1 MAVKNILFK
10 IQADTANLDANLK
23 TVTADIDGLK
33 KSIDGVN
40 KSLSDLNNKG
50 SKSLNNIGKSAQTAS
65 KGFSSFASIVKGGL
79 SVLGIQSALQALK
92 DFGLEAIRAGAEF
105 QKNQIAFKTFIG
117 SAAEANQVLNEL
129 VQLAIKTPFT
139 SEQTIQGARVL
150 AAYGFNAAQLVPI
163 LKRLGNISAGTQIPL
178 EQLSLV
184 FGQIKAAGKLMG
196 QDLLQLVNAG
206 FNPLQ
211 EISERTGESMASLR
225 KRMGEG
231 KISFEEVQ
239 ESVIRA
245 TEAGGRFF
253 DLTDRLSQTTAGR
266 LDALKESWQVF
277 QREVGTAAEPLT
289 ISLIELGTSSVDV
302 LKSIGNL
309 AKAIG
314 LDSALILIVKTLD
327 VTFKALTITVNSLAW
342 GVRSLFDGIFKL
354 TGLTY
359 FSDFFAELDYQTG
372 LVKKNVADLKNVGSV
387 QIPIKYEA
395 VQLKETEATNKIFR
409 EQINQ
414 IKDGAK
420 VVNGV
425 LQYNQ
430 AAVDKLNK
438 EYNGTFEIDK
448 KRIKSLGDLNTQLEA
463 AYLKGIAYNEEQDK
477 LIMFQSIS
485 EDAAKRILELE
496 TMRDKIIGNSKNFED
511 QRLTID
517 TEIERLKKLQYT
529 AEANISALQNKAGKQ
544 QEDTVKRVA
553 KIVDLYKELRDTA
566 RQVEAA
572 RISEFKGEDEITR
585 RLVAEKNYNLALREI
600 EENRAETRK
609 GLEEKRLSELKSV
622 NKEAVLR
629 QKDYREIESIE
640 EGIYRN
646 KKRIAE
652 SKYNNDILQI
662 DEKFNNQRQEAYT
675 ETYQNILKEEQEF
688 FNNSIAQNNEYQ
700 SKIQTG
706 VSQATRK
713 KQFKARLEELK
724 GAVDFE
730 NTRLK
735 SLAKN
740 QIDQLNLEEDATA
753 LRENQA
759 GASAERLKEIEDEYA
774 AKRRKVI
781 TDTNKQ
787 ISNNLIEYDQYVVDQ
802 TKIRREAILDGWSTL
817 VAEIASLGQQLTD
830 ALIAQTERQIEAQE
844 KRVDKAREIADK
856 GNAQILELEQERL
869 DKLNKKRQDAA
880 RIAIAI
886 AKTEAIAQAALAV
899 AKTAGM
905 TGPGAPLAIAATIT
919 ALVAGIASAVVAVG
933 NGFEKGGYTGDGG
946 RKEPA
951 GTVHKGEFVFT
962 QEKTRKYRT
971 LFEEIHKGRD
981 PFVAMNYNDKVVVI
995 NNNSMNDRLERIE
1008 KAIMGQNRMQLHID
1022 EKGIYGIVSE
1032 IQYKQDR
1039 LRSRF

>member
-50 SKSLNNIGKSAQTAS
+50 SKSLNNVAKSAQTAS

-184 FGQIKAAGKLMG
+184 FGQIRAAGKLMG

-239 ESVIRA
+239 ESIIRV

-277 QREVGTAAEPLT
+277 QRETGTAIEPLT
-289 ISLIELGTSSVDV
+289 ISLIDLGTSSVDV
-302 LKSIGNL
+302 LKSLGAL
-309 AKAIG
+309 SKAIG
-314 LDSALILIVKTLD
+314 LSGLLVLSVKALNE
-327 VTFKALTITVNSLAW
+327 TFKALTTVINSTVA
-342 GVRSLFDGIFKL
+342 SLNNFFRGLSYL
-354 TGLTY
+354 TGLD
-359 FSDFFAELDYQTG
+359 SFFGNLDEQFG
-372 LVKKNVADLKNVGSV
+372 LVKNNLADLKTVGSV

-395 VQLKETEATNKIFR
+395 IQLKETEAVNKTFR
-409 EQINQ
+409 DQINE
-414 IKDGAK
+414 IKNGAK

-430 AAVDKLNK
+430 DAVDKLNK

-496 TMRDKIIGNSKNFED
+496 TKRDTIIGNSKSFEYE
-511 QRLTID
+511 RLLID

-529 AEANISALQNKAGKQ
+529 AEANISALQNKGGKQ

-566 RQVEAA
+566 RQVEEA
-572 RISEFKGEDEITR
+572 RISEFKGEDETTR
-585 RLVAEKNYNLALREI
+585 KLVAEKNYDLALRAI
-600 EENRAETRK
+600 EENRAETRR

-622 NKEAVLR
+622 NKEAVLT
-629 QKDYREIESIE
+629 QEDYREIESIE

-675 ETYQNILKEEQEF
+675 ETYQNILKEEQDF
-688 FNNSIAQNNEYQ
+688 LNSSIAQNNEYQ
-700 SKIQTG
+700 SRVQTS
-706 VSQATRK
+706 VSEATRK
-713 KQFKARLEELK
+713 KQFKARLGELK

-730 NTRLK
+730 NTRLR

-787 ISNNLIEYDQYVVDQ
+787 IGDNLIEYDQYVVDQ
-802 TKIRREAILDGWSTL
+802 TRIRREALLDGWSQL
-817 VAEIASLGQQLTD
+817 VGEIASLGQQLTD

-844 KRVDKAREIADK
+844 KRIDKAREIADK